1 MGSIPNGGT
10 MILSKGTGLVIGTI
24 GTEEALVL
32 WLSEE
37 SHIQKV
43 MSLNPGARY
52 WMDIFQI
59 DLL

>member
-10 MILSKGTGLVIGTI
+10 MILSKGTGKVIGTI
-24 GTEEALVL
+24 ETEEALVL